1 MLKALNFKQVSII
14 PGAVCCIK
22 HRLFLVTYFFISL
35 SAQCQAHEI
44 VFCGERIPV
53 NEQFV
58 ADKLMNIIR
67 TQINNVNMPA
77 LRARVNKY
85 FHIVEYYLK
94 ATGLPEDF
102 KYLAIVESGFK
113 NAVSSVGAAGFWQI
127 MPGTAKDWGLVINE
141 YYDERNDIYKSTH
154 AACKELARNYLSI
167 KKNLGISSWVLTAA
181 AYNNGIGKMRSA
193 IRQQGTNYFQM
204 NLNAETAAYVYK
216 IIAVKELFEY
226 PELYMKNFGYNIF
239 SASAPKIEI
248 EADTQDVADFSSMT
262 LKVNENDG
270 NHPEY
275 LDTANVTIDRSKIE
289 NYIPEKKANLG
300 KVRFVYA
307 HVIGKYKDFN
317 DGDLVS
323 FELQN
328 DLQVGNSFVRKGTI
342 VQWQGWKIDDR
353 IFVDLGLNHNVLM
366 YDLNNN
372 HGLSLSTLKKKELVI
387 IMIGNVDE

>member
-1 MLKALNFKQVSII
+1 MKAKVLII
-14 PGAVCCIK
+14 NLALSFFSHAIYSQSPGHDI
-22 HRLFLVTYFFISL
+22 L
-35 SAQCQAHEI
+35 
-44 VFCGERIPV
+44 FCGEQIPV
-53 NEQFV
+53 SERFV

-307 HVIGKYKDFN
+307 HIIGKYKDFN

-342 VQWQGWKIDDR
+342 VQ
-353 IFVDLGLNHNVLM
+353 
-366 YDLNNN
+366 
-372 HGLSLSTLKKKELVI
+372 
-387 IMIGNVDE
+387 